1 MDKYFIQNAFK
12 TLDEIEEEMAN
23 DKKSLKESLSLS
35 EDTRSNAK
43 KQFLKELKHRLEW
56 LDDKEKEDLNLDD
69 YAYDTWM
76 DSDIYIPAKWCKD
89 NGYDPD
95 NIDDDGV
102 EEYFYDI
109 IWKEPFKTE
118 VKKEIEK
125 ILTIKKESLSE
136 DTTAVEEPMDRDEFE
151 DKYLGKMAVVGG
163 NGNFKGNAVQITK
176 LIDFNGDFEKS
187 VWEGV
192 TEDGLKLTLAG
203 DELEVKLEEKLPRDL
218 ARAYQRTAAFGAD
231 GLITKRNEYADDRA
245 ARADTY
251 FPTRNNRRKT
261 PIDFEKANYR
271 DISNEDRNEII
282 KEYKKKKYQLRLLFI
297 PDVGDEK
304 DRILVMWDKDG
315 NLLTSPKTLRAEVS
329 TFKYKEA
336 NPESFTDLVTL
347 AKKIYVTDEDENRVE
362 VPSSAQNKSPEEIAD
377 AEIAN
382 LGDEL
387 SGYYKYNPYAV
398 KTKKFVDL
406 LTRATTALKNDY
418 KHRYRDG
425 NDIPDTGKHTGKFV
439 TLAQLKALAPVYA
452 QHKKDNDLPAD
463 KLETKKNKLNQLQW
477 SYNTAKDMIRDRI
490 SNVQSINH
498 DLAKLIILK
507 AYAKKLRQEYKQR
520 RDDAINSYDDD
531 IKQTTWAQLSS
542 QKELIE
548 TRIKDLTK
556 ELLDYQKK
564 LAYVNNKLTPEAQE
578 EFEEILDSKLDNIS
592 TEYER
597 VVAQIEQLAKRKPVT
612 EDLDE
617 SYLRIY
623 TRDFDGKED
632 FVDDFDT
639 VEEAKERFQDL
650 MDSGDFEQ
658 VCLVSINKDDVEVI
672 CDSCDEEGDCD
683 ITECAKPEKL
693 TEGKSFNLKD
703 SDDVINAQ
711 AYKAVGDHKDDDLV
725 VVDPSV
731 ESMDDEFAPHVG
743 DAILQC
749 PSCKTTFF
757 LDSDKLEKDE
767 ESDKYNLEMPC
778 PHCGA
783 KGGFDYLFQAADK
796 DSLDAEKESSEEEE
810 QKAEPEDKLE
820 PVEDDLVDVDDVNEI
835 KEESFEKLVNPYL
848 TKLYENV
855 KGFKVTNVSMPHH
868 NQIIVEGNLQSF
880 SGKEKLVEFVLNAT
894 KKQNGKVILEGF
906 NTKLT
911 GDSKNAYTL
920 TANMTDNSL
929 IFESF
934 NYKYTKNIGGQN
946 ILIEGV
952 EK

>member
-23 DKKSLKESLSLS
+23 DKKSLKESLS
-35 EDTRSNAK
+35 ENA
-43 KQFLKELKHRLEW
+43 
-56 LDDKEKEDLNLDD
+56 
-69 YAYDTWM
+69 
-76 DSDIYIPAKWCKD
+76 
-89 NGYDPD
+89 
-95 NIDDDGV
+95 
-102 EEYFYDI
+102 
-109 IWKEPFKTE
+109 
-118 VKKEIEK
+118 
-125 ILTIKKESLSE
+125 
-136 DTTAVEEPMDRDEFE
+136 TTAEEPMDRDEFE

-163 NGNFKGNAVQITK
+163 NGNFKGSAVQITK

-218 ARAYQRTAAFGAD
+218 ARAYQRVTNWNYD
-231 GLITKRNEYADDRA
+231 GLLKKKGEDTSDVARRAAKHFPIKDLRRKTAIDFENSNYKDITNEDRA
-245 ARADTY
+245 A
-251 FPTRNNRRKT
+251 
-261 PIDFEKANYR
+261 
-271 DISNEDRNEII
+271 II
-282 KEYKKKKYQLRLLFI
+282 KEYKKKKDQLRLLYNT
-297 PDVGDEK
+297 DYGHEQT
-304 DRILVMWDKDG
+304 LMMWDKDG
-315 NLLTSPKTLRAEVS
+315 NFLTSPSELKNDV
-329 TFKYKEA
+329 FKFRHGDLSIY
-336 NPESFTDLVTL
+336 SFKDLVT
-347 AKKIYVTDEDENRVE
+347 AADKIYVTNENEHTRE
-362 VPSSAQNKSPEEIAD
+362 VPATPTVDTMTPEQKADWEIVNKGNQMTTYWGNNPYKDKNKTA
-377 AEIAN
+377 AN
-382 LGDEL
+382 LLD
-387 SGYYKYNPYAV
+387 
-398 KTKKFVDL
+398 
-406 LTRATTALKNDY
+406 RAASALDTDY
-418 KHRYRDG
+418 KNQLKGY
-425 NDIPDTGKHTGKFV
+425 DIPDTGKHEDDPYEYKELIGSSSR
-439 TLAQLKALAPVYA
+439 YA
-452 QHKKDNDLPAD
+452 KYQQRTDVKPDDVKWYRDRLNDL
-463 KLETKKNKLNQLQW
+463 QW
-477 SYNTAKDMIRDRI
+477 QYNTEKAKNRYYYRQ
-490 SNVQSINH
+490 NINH

-507 AYAKKLRQEYKQR
+507 GYAEKLRQEYKSK
-520 RDDAINSYDDD
+520 RDAAEKSSDYDIRSTAWVRLSEKKEALEAR
-531 IKQTTWAQLSS
+531 IKQ
-542 QKELIE
+542 
-548 TRIKDLTK
+548 LTND
-556 ELLDYQKK
+556 LLDYQRQ
-564 LAYVNNKLTPEAQE
+564 LANVNNELTPEVKE
-578 EFEEILDSKLDNIS
+578 EFEELIDSKLDNIS
-592 TEYER
+592 TEYEEI
-597 VVAQIEQLAKRKPVT
+597 VAQIEQLAKRKPIT

-639 VEEAKERFQDL
+639 VDEAKERFHEL
-650 MDSGDFEQ
+650 MNSGDFEQ
-658 VCLVSINKDDVEVI
+658 VCLVSINGDDVEVV

-711 AYKAVGDHKDDDLV
+711 AYKAVGDHKNDDLV

-757 LDSDKLEKDE
+757 LDPDKLEKDE

-796 DSLDAEKESSEEEE
+796 DSLDVEKESSDGQKEENEPEE

-820 PVEDDLVDVDDVNEI
+820 PVEDDLVDVDEVNEI

-894 KKQNGKVILEGF
+894 KKENGKVILEGF

-911 GDSKNAYTL
+911 GDDKKAYTL
-920 TANMTDNSL
+920 TANMTDNNL

>member
-23 DKKSLKESLSLS
+23 DKKSLKESLS
-35 EDTRSNAK
+35 EDA
-43 KQFLKELKHRLEW
+43 
-56 LDDKEKEDLNLDD
+56 
-69 YAYDTWM
+69 
-76 DSDIYIPAKWCKD
+76 
-89 NGYDPD
+89 
-95 NIDDDGV
+95 
-102 EEYFYDI
+102 
-109 IWKEPFKTE
+109 
-118 VKKEIEK
+118 
-125 ILTIKKESLSE
+125 
-136 DTTAVEEPMDRDEFE
+136 TTVEEPMDRDEFE

-231 GLITKRNEYADDRA
+231 GLITKRNEYADDRV

-251 FPTRNNRRKT
+251 FPTRNNHRKT
-261 PIDFEKANYR
+261 PIDFEKANYK

-282 KEYKKKKYQLRLLFI
+282 KAYKKKKYQLRLLFI

-315 NLLTSPKTLRAEVS
+315 NLLTSPKTLRAEVG

-336 NPESFTDLVTL
+336 NPESFTDLVKL
-347 AKKIYVTDEDENRVE
+347 AKKIYVTDEEENRME
-362 VPSSAQNKSPEEIAD
+362 VPSSVQNMSPEEIAD

-387 SGYYKYNPYAV
+387 SSYYKYNPYAV

-425 NDIPDTGKHTGKFV
+425 NDIPDTGKHTGKFLLR
-439 TLAQLKALAPVYA
+439 TQLQNLAGSYS
-452 QHKKDNDLPAD
+452 QHKKDNDLTAD
-463 KLETKKNKLNQLQW
+463 GLENEKTKLNQTQW
-477 SYNTAKDMIRDRI
+477 SYNTGKSTVRDRI

-507 AYAKKLRQEYKQR
+507 AYAKKLRQKYKQQ
-520 RDDAINSYDDD
+520 RDDAINSYDSD
-531 IKQTTWAQLSS
+531 IKHTTWAQLSF
-542 QKELIE
+542 QKERIE
-548 TRIKDLTK
+548 TRIKNLTE
-556 ELLDYQKK
+556 ELLNYQKQ
-564 LAYVNNKLTPEAQE
+564 LADVNNRLTPEAQE
-578 EFEEILDSKLDNIS
+578 EFEEIVDSKLDNIS
-592 TEYER
+592 TEYDK
-597 VVAQIEQLAKRKPVT
+597 VVAQIEQLTKRKPIT

-632 FVDDFDT
+632 FVDDFYTFD
-639 VEEAKERFQDL
+639 EAKECFQDL

-658 VCLVSINKDDVEVI
+658 VCLVSINGDDVEVV
-672 CDSCDEEGDCD
+672 CDSCEEEGDCD

-711 AYKAVGDHKDDDLV
+711 AYKAVGDHKDDELV

-731 ESMDDEFAPHVG
+731 ESTDDEFAPHVG

-757 LDSDKLEKDE
+757 LDPDKLEKDE

-796 DSLDAEKESSEEEE
+796 DSLDAEKESSEEQE
-810 QKAEPEDKLE
+810 AEPEDKLE
-820 PVEDDLVDVDDVNEI
+820 PVEDDLVDVDDVEEI

-894 KKQNGKVILEGF
+894 KKENGKVILEGF

-911 GDSKNAYTL
+911 GDSKKAYTL
-920 TANMTDNSL
+920 MANVNDNNL

>member
-23 DKKSLKESLSLS
+23 DKKSLKESLS
-35 EDTRSNAK
+35 EDA
-43 KQFLKELKHRLEW
+43 
-56 LDDKEKEDLNLDD
+56 
-69 YAYDTWM
+69 
-76 DSDIYIPAKWCKD
+76 
-89 NGYDPD
+89 
-95 NIDDDGV
+95 
-102 EEYFYDI
+102 
-109 IWKEPFKTE
+109 
-118 VKKEIEK
+118 
-125 ILTIKKESLSE
+125 
-136 DTTAVEEPMDRDEFE
+136 TAVEEPMDRDEFE

-231 GLITKRNEYADDRA
+231 GLITKRNEYADDRV

-251 FPTRNNRRKT
+251 FPTRNNHRKT
-261 PIDFEKANYR
+261 PIDFEKANYK

-282 KEYKKKKYQLRLLFI
+282 KAYKKKKYQLRLLFI

-315 NLLTSPKTLRAEVS
+315 NLLTSPKTLRAEVG

-336 NPESFTDLVTL
+336 NPESFTDLVKL
-347 AKKIYVTDEDENRVE
+347 AKKIYVTDEEENRME
-362 VPSSAQNKSPEEIAD
+362 VPSSVQNMSPEEIAD

-387 SGYYKYNPYAV
+387 SSYYKYNPYAV

-425 NDIPDTGKHTGKFV
+425 NDIPDTGKHTGKFLLR
-439 TLAQLKALAPVYA
+439 TQLQNLAGSYS
-452 QHKKDNDLPAD
+452 QHKKDNDLTAD
-463 KLETKKNKLNQLQW
+463 GLENEKTKLNQTQW
-477 SYNTAKDMIRDRI
+477 SYNTGKSTVRDRI

-507 AYAKKLRQEYKQR
+507 AYAKKLRQKYKQQ
-520 RDDAINSYDDD
+520 RDDAINSYDSD
-531 IKQTTWAQLSS
+531 IKHTTWAQLSF
-542 QKELIE
+542 QKERIE
-548 TRIKDLTK
+548 TRIKNLTE
-556 ELLDYQKK
+556 ELLNYQKQ
-564 LAYVNNKLTPEAQE
+564 LADVNNRLTPEAQE
-578 EFEEILDSKLDNIS
+578 EFEEIVDSKLDNIS
-592 TEYER
+592 TEYDK
-597 VVAQIEQLAKRKPVT
+597 VVAQIEQLTKRKPIT

-632 FVDDFDT
+632 FVDDFYTFD
-639 VEEAKERFQDL
+639 EAKECFQDL

-658 VCLVSINKDDVEVI
+658 VCLVSINGDDVEVV
-672 CDSCDEEGDCD
+672 CDSCEEEGDCD

-711 AYKAVGDHKDDDLV
+711 AYKAVGDHKDDELV

-731 ESMDDEFAPHVG
+731 ESTDDEFAPHVG

-757 LDSDKLEKDE
+757 LDPDKLEKDE

-796 DSLDAEKESSEEEE
+796 DSLDAEKESSEEQE
-810 QKAEPEDKLE
+810 AEPEDKLE
-820 PVEDDLVDVDDVNEI
+820 PVEDDLVDVDDVEEI

-894 KKQNGKVILEGF
+894 KKENGKVILEGF

-911 GDSKNAYTL
+911 GDSKKAYTL
-920 TANMTDNSL
+920 MANVNDNNL

>member
-35 EDTRSNAK
+35 EDTRGNAK

-69 YAYDTWM
+69 YAYNTWI

-163 NGNFKGNAVQITK
+163 NGNFKGSAVQITK

-218 ARAYQRTAAFGAD
+218 AGAYRRITSQQIKNPDSPGRTMAWSDVHIAHH
-231 GLITKRNEYADDRA
+231 
-245 ARADTY
+245 
-251 FPTRNNRRKT
+251 FPVGHLFRKNQ
-261 PIDFEKANYR
+261 IDFENSNYK
-271 DISNEDRNEII
+271 DITHEDRDTII
-282 KEYKKKKYQLRLLFI
+282 DTYKKKKYQLRLLYK
-297 PDVGDEK
+297 PDD
-304 DRILVMWDKDG
+304 DTNMILVMWDKDG
-315 NLLTSPKTLRAEVS
+315 RLLTSPSALSNVS
-329 TFKYKEA
+329 RFRNGEISRNSFK
-336 NPESFTDLVTL
+336 DLVT
-347 AKKIYVTDEDENRVE
+347 AADKIYVTDE
-362 VPSSAQNKSPEEIAD
+362 EEHRLPLPRALATQFD
-377 AEIAN
+377 AMSQEEKDN
-382 LGDEL
+382 WEL
-387 SGYYKYNPYAV
+387 LHTGKQLITYDTSNPYYG
-398 KTKKFVDL
+398 KNKKMADL
-406 LTRATTALKNDY
+406 LSRAIDALDTDY
-418 KHRYRDG
+418 YNHLRGD
-425 NDIPDTGKHTGKFV
+425 DIPDTGKHRERPSSYAD
-439 TLAQLKALAPVYA
+439 LAKARADYA
-452 QHKKDNDLPAD
+452 AAKDNADADAFDVKRKRIDLN
-463 KLETKKNKLNQLQW
+463 TRQW
-477 SYNTAKDMIRDRI
+477 NHNDVKAIRRHYFG
-490 SNVQSINH
+490 QRINH

-507 AYAKKLRQEYKQR
+507 AYAKKLRQEYKEK
-520 RDDAINSYDDD
+520 RDDAEKSSDVD
-531 IKQTTWAQLSS
+531 IRKTTWAQLSS

-548 TRIKDLTK
+548 TRIQNLTE
-556 ELLDYQKK
+556 ELLKYQKQ
-564 LAYVNNKLTPEAQE
+564 LADVNNQLTPEAQQ
-578 EFEEILDSKLDNIS
+578 EFEDIVDSKLDAIS
-592 TEYER
+592 AEYEN
-597 VVAQIEQLAKRKPVT
+597 VVAQIEQLTKRKPVT
-612 EDLDE
+612 EDLGE

-703 SDDVINAQ
+703 SDDIINAQ
-711 AYKAVGDHKDDDLV
+711 AYRAVGDHKDDDLV

-757 LDSDKLEKDE
+757 LDPDKLEKDE

-796 DSLDAEKESSEEEE
+796 DSLDAEKESSEE

-820 PVEDDLVDVDDVNEI
+820 PVEDDLVDVDDVDEI

-868 NQIIVEGNLQSF
+868 NQIIVEGNLRSF

-894 KKQNGKVILEGF
+894 KKKDGKVILEGF

-920 TANMTDNSL
+920 TANMTDNNL

>member
-23 DKKSLKESLSLS
+23 DKKSLKESLS
-35 EDTRSNAK
+35 EDA
-43 KQFLKELKHRLEW
+43 
-56 LDDKEKEDLNLDD
+56 
-69 YAYDTWM
+69 
-76 DSDIYIPAKWCKD
+76 
-89 NGYDPD
+89 
-95 NIDDDGV
+95 
-102 EEYFYDI
+102 
-109 IWKEPFKTE
+109 
-118 VKKEIEK
+118 
-125 ILTIKKESLSE
+125 
-136 DTTAVEEPMDRDEFE
+136 TAAEEPMDRDEFE

-163 NGNFKGNAVQITK
+163 NGNFKGSAVQITK

-218 ARAYQRTAAFGAD
+218 ARAYKRTAAFGAD
-231 GLITKRNEYADDRA
+231 GLITKRNEYADDRV

-315 NLLTSPKTLRAEVS
+315 NLLTSPKTLRAEVG

-377 AEIAN
+377 AEIVN

-387 SGYYKYNPYAV
+387 SGYYKYNPYAG

-425 NDIPDTGKHTGKFV
+425 NDIPDTGEHTGKFV
-439 TLAQLKALAPVYA
+439 TLTQLKALAPVYA

-477 SYNTAKDMIRDRI
+477 SYNTAKDTIRDRI

-520 RDDAINSYDDD
+520 RDDAINSYDDE

-556 ELLDYQKK
+556 ELLDYQKQ
-564 LAYVNNKLTPEAQE
+564 LADVNNKLTPEAQE
-578 EFEEILDSKLDNIS
+578 EFEEVLDSKLDNIS
-592 TEYER
+592 TEYEK
-597 VVAQIEQLAKRKPVT
+597 VVAQIEQLTKRKPVT

-639 VEEAKERFQDL
+639 VDEAKERFHEL

-757 LDSDKLEKDE
+757 LDPDKLEKDE

-796 DSLDAEKESSEEEE
+796 DSLDAEKESSEE

-868 NQIIVEGNLQSF
+868 NQIIVEGNLRSF

-920 TANMTDNSL
+920 TANMTGNNL

>member
-12 TLDEIEEEMAN
+12 TLDEIEKEMAN
-23 DKKSLKESLSLS
+23 DKKSLKEALS
-35 EDTRSNAK
+35 EDA
-43 KQFLKELKHRLEW
+43 
-56 LDDKEKEDLNLDD
+56 
-69 YAYDTWM
+69 
-76 DSDIYIPAKWCKD
+76 
-89 NGYDPD
+89 
-95 NIDDDGV
+95 
-102 EEYFYDI
+102 
-109 IWKEPFKTE
+109 
-118 VKKEIEK
+118 
-125 ILTIKKESLSE
+125 
-136 DTTAVEEPMDRDEFE
+136 TTVEEPMDRDEFE

-176 LIDFNGDFEKS
+176 LIDFNGDFAKS

-231 GLITKRNEYADDRA
+231 GLITKRNEYADDRV
-245 ARADTY
+245 ARAAKY
-251 FPTRNNRRKT
+251 FPTRDNHRKT
-261 PIDFEKANYR
+261 PIDFEKANYK

-297 PDVGDEK
+297 PDTGDEK

-315 NLLTSPKTLRAEVS
+315 NLLTSPKTLRAEVG

-336 NPESFTDLVTL
+336 NPESFTDLVKL
-347 AKKIYVTDEDENRVE
+347 AKKIYVTDEEENRME
-362 VPSSAQNKSPEEIAD
+362 VPSSAQNRSPEEIAD

-425 NDIPDTGKHTGKFV
+425 NDIPDTGKHTGKFLR
-439 TLAQLKALAPVYA
+439 LAQLQNLAGSYS
-452 QHKKDNDLPAD
+452 QHKKDNDLTAD
-463 KLETKKNKLNQLQW
+463 ELENKKTELNKAQW
-477 SYNTAKDMIRDRI
+477 SYNTAKDTVRDRI

-507 AYAKKLRQEYKQR
+507 AYAKKLRQEYKQQ
-520 RDDAINSYDDD
+520 RDDAINSYDSDL
-531 IKQTTWAQLSS
+531 KQTTWAKLSS

-548 TRIKDLTK
+548 TRIKYLTK
-556 ELLDYQKK
+556 ELLDYQKQ
-564 LAYVNNKLTPEAQE
+564 LADVNNQLTPEAQE

-632 FVDDFDT
+632 FVDDFYTFD
-639 VEEAKERFQDL
+639 EAKECFQDL

-658 VCLVSINKDDVEVI
+658 VCLVSINGDDVEVV
-672 CDSCDEEGDCD
+672 CDSCEEEGDCD

-711 AYKAVGDHKDDDLV
+711 AYKAVGDHKDDELV

-731 ESMDDEFAPHVG
+731 ESLDDEFSPHVG

-796 DSLDAEKESSEEEE
+796 DSLDSEKESSEE

-820 PVEDDLVDVDDVNEI
+820 PVEDDLVDVDDVEEI

-855 KGFKVTNVSMPHH
+855 KGFRVTNVSMPRH

-894 KKQNGKVILEGF
+894 KKENGKVILEGF

-911 GDSKNAYTL
+911 GDSKKAYTL
-920 TANMTDNSL
+920 TANVNDNNL

>member
-23 DKKSLKESLSLS
+23 DKKSLKESLS
-35 EDTRSNAK
+35 ENA
-43 KQFLKELKHRLEW
+43 
-56 LDDKEKEDLNLDD
+56 
-69 YAYDTWM
+69 
-76 DSDIYIPAKWCKD
+76 
-89 NGYDPD
+89 
-95 NIDDDGV
+95 
-102 EEYFYDI
+102 
-109 IWKEPFKTE
+109 
-118 VKKEIEK
+118 
-125 ILTIKKESLSE
+125 
-136 DTTAVEEPMDRDEFE
+136 TAVEEPVDRDEFE

-218 ARAYQRTAAFGAD
+218 AGAYRRITSQQIKNPDSPGRTMTWSDAH
-231 GLITKRNEYADDRA
+231 I
-245 ARADTY
+245 ARH
-251 FPTRNNRRKT
+251 FPVGHLFRKNQ
-261 PIDFEKANYR
+261 IDFENSNYK
-271 DISNEDRNEII
+271 DITHEDRDTII
-282 KEYKKKKYQLRLLFI
+282 DTYKKKKYQLRLLYK
-297 PDVGDEK
+297 PDD
-304 DRILVMWDKDG
+304 DTNMILVMWDKDG
-315 NLLTSPKTLRAEVS
+315 RLLTSPSALSNVS
-329 TFKYKEA
+329 RFRNREISRNSFK
-336 NPESFTDLVTL
+336 DLVT
-347 AKKIYVTDEDENRVE
+347 AADKIYVTDE
-362 VPSSAQNKSPEEIAD
+362 EEHRLPLPRALATQFD
-377 AEIAN
+377 AMSQEEKDN
-382 LGDEL
+382 WEL
-387 SGYYKYNPYAV
+387 LHTGKQLITYDTSNPYYG
-398 KTKKFVDL
+398 KNKKMADL
-406 LTRATTALKNDY
+406 LSRAIDALDTDY
-418 KHRYRDG
+418 YNHLRGD
-425 NDIPDTGKHTGKFV
+425 DIPDTGKHRERPSAYAD
-439 TLAQLKALAPVYA
+439 LAKARADYA
-452 QHKKDNDLPAD
+452 AAKDNADADAFDVKRKRIDLN
-463 KLETKKNKLNQLQW
+463 TRQW
-477 SYNTAKDMIRDRI
+477 DHNDVKAIRRHYFG
-490 SNVQSINH
+490 QRINH

-507 AYAKKLRQEYKQR
+507 AYAKKLRQEYKEK
-520 RDDAINSYDDD
+520 RDDAEKSSDVD
-531 IKQTTWAQLSS
+531 IRKTTWAQLSS

-548 TRIKDLTK
+548 TRIQDLTE
-556 ELLDYQKK
+556 ELLKYQKQ
-564 LAYVNNKLTPEAQE
+564 LADVNNQLTPEAQQ
-578 EFEEILDSKLDNIS
+578 EFEDILDSKLDAIS
-592 TEYER
+592 AEYEN
-597 VVAQIEQLAKRKPVT
+597 VVAQIEQLTKRKPVT
-612 EDLDE
+612 EDLGE

-703 SDDVINAQ
+703 SDDIINAQ
-711 AYKAVGDHKDDDLV
+711 AYRAVGDHKDDDLV

-757 LDSDKLEKDE
+757 LDPDKLEKDE

-796 DSLDAEKESSEEEE
+796 DSLDAEKESSDGQKEENEPEE

-820 PVEDDLVDVDDVNEI
+820 PVEDDLVDVDDVDEI

-855 KGFKVTNVSMPHH
+855 KGFKVTDVSMPHH
-868 NQIIVEGNLQSF
+868 NQIIVEGNLRSF

-920 TANMTDNSL
+920 TANMTDNNL